1 MKNKK
6 VVLIISIIMI
16 LILIMSGTVY
26 AYFTTSA
33 EASGNVT
40 FIFNDT
46 EIAVTS
52 KLENGKLNIN
62 IENIGDED
70 TFVRAKVLIP
80 DYAKVSS
87 NSANW
92 TLKTDGYWYYDK
104 VLETGNKST
113 TLQLNITINDR
124 ETREFN
130 AVTNAEAIRV
140 CYNDDGS
147 TYANWQSVYEITN
160 VE

>member
-6 VVLIISIIMI
+6 VLIISIIMI

-26 AYFTTSA
+26 AYFTTYA

-52 KLENGKLNIN
+52 KLENGKLN

-92 TLKTDGYWYYDK
+92 TLKIDGYWYYDK

-140 CYNDDGS
+140 CYNEDGS
-147 TYANWQSVYEITN
+147 TYANWQSAYEITN

>member
-6 VVLIISIIMI
+6 VLIISIIMI

-26 AYFTTSA
+26 AYFTTYA

-140 CYNDDGS
+140 CYNEDGS
-147 TYANWQSVYEITN
+147 TYANWQSAYEITN

>member
-6 VVLIISIIMI
+6 VLIISIIMI

-26 AYFTTSA
+26 AYFTTYA

-113 TLQLNITINDR
+113 TLQLMIEKQESLMLSQMR
-124 ETREFN
+124 KQF
-130 AVTNAEAIRV
+130 
-140 CYNDDGS
+140 
-147 TYANWQSVYEITN
+147 VYVIMKMVVHMQTGN
-160 VE
+160 LHMKLQM

>member
-6 VVLIISIIMI
+6 ALIISIIMI

-26 AYFTTSA
+26 AYFTTYA

-40 FIFNDT
+40 FNFYYT

-80 DYAKVSS
+80 DCAKVSS

-92 TLKTDGYWYYDK
+92 TLKNDGYWHYDK
-104 VLETGNKST
+104 VLEAGNKST

-140 CYNDDGS
+140 CYNKDGS
-147 TYANWQSVYEITN
+147 TYANWQSAYEITN

>member
-6 VVLIISIIMI
+6 VLIISIIMI

-26 AYFTTSA
+26 AYFTTYA

-40 FIFNDT
+40 FVFYDT

-87 NSANW
+87 NSSNW

-140 CYNDDGS
+140 CYNEDGS
-147 TYANWQSVYEITN
+147 TYANWQSAYEITN

>member
-6 VVLIISIIMI
+6 VLIISIIMI

-26 AYFTTSA
+26 AYFTTYA

-40 FIFNDT
+40 FNFYYT

-52 KLENGKLNIN
+52 KLENGKLN

-92 TLKTDGYWYYDK
+92 TLKNDGYWHYDK
-104 VLETGNKST
+104 VLEAGNKST

-140 CYNDDGS
+140 CYNKDGS
-147 TYANWQSVYEITN
+147 TYANWQSAYEITN

>member
-80 DYAKVSS
+80 DYAKVS
-87 NSANW
+87 
-92 TLKTDGYWYYDK
+92 
-104 VLETGNKST
+104 
-113 TLQLNITINDR
+113 
-124 ETREFN
+124 
-130 AVTNAEAIRV
+130 
-140 CYNDDGS
+140 
-147 TYANWQSVYEITN
+147 
-160 VE
+160 